1 MATNELP
8 RGVEVEPHSSP
19 PPLGALFR
27 REITL
32 ATNGL
37 TYSVSL
43 WEADGPVQVCITG
56 QGIQISYYLPEG
68 AANKLGWFFLSAEQ
82 ARG

>member
-8 RGVEVEPHSSP
+8 GGVEVEPHSSP
-19 PPLGALFR
+19 PLLGALFR
-27 REITL
+27 REISIFS
-32 ATNGL
+32 NGL

-43 WEADGPVQVCITG
+43 WEADGPVQVCISG
-56 QGIQISYYLPEG
+56 QGMQVSYYLPEG
-68 AANKLGWFFLSAEQ
+68 VANKLGWFFLSAEQ

>member
-1 MATNELP
+1 MGTDLP
-8 RGVEVEPHSSP
+8 GGVEVEPHSSP
-19 PPLGALFR
+19 PLPGALFR

-43 WEADGPVQVCITG
+43 WESDGPVQVCISG
-56 QGIQISYYLPEG
+56 QGMYVSYYLPEG